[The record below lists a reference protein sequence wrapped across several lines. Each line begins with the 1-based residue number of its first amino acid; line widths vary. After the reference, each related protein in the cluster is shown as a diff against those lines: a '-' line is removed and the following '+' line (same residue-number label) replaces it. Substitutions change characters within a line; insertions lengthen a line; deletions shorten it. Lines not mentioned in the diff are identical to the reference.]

1 MSDFNYSRSTKI
13 HWLIT
18 QMTAADKQ
26 PFSIVNNEGY
36 RALALNRDT
45 SCHFS
50 HITVTE
56 MCHTLKT
63 KVIAVIGDA

>member
-1 MSDFNYSRSTKI
+1 
-13 HWLIT
+13 
-18 QMTAADKQ
+18 MTAADKQ